1 MEANQIILCVQN
13 VQSPFV
19 QTQGHSGKSCGK
31 RKSTRRIYTPGGG
44 GDSAYEGGGDA
55 RQKF

>member
-44 GDSAYEGGGDA
+44 DSAYERGGDA